1 MTYHIKNGGGDQRYD
16 RLFSVALKTNIK
28 SFMIQPMSLDS
39 NSMAA
44 LDSSLKMRGVQRL
57 KVIDCS
63 VMPTVLSVNANWS
76 EVMLGERATNL
87 ILGQM

>member
-1 MTYHIKNGGGDQRYD
+1 MN
-16 RLFSVALKTNIK
+16 
-28 SFMIQPMSLDS
+28 QPMSLDS

-57 KVIDCS
+57 RVVDCS